1 MKHKTTIVDL
11 FNICNLS
18 DVCLCK
24 QYTCGCKRNRSL
36 GNRIVDEYEFRVD
49 ECGEDLNFEAFMTDE
64 LLSFFGNKCVD
75 EYDYFYIGSFDTL
88 VLVTY
93 VKGQCPDCECEV
105 DEFNPEKIYCMDMP
119 RPVGFDSVIKYHGI
133 VALSRCNLNQ
143 GIDHLHKVVNTPLYE
158 TCCASAPIGALGA
171 ILDGKVVTA
180 SNEDL
185 YSHVDRSNGQR
196 YFELEEFGDAY
207 EGIIHYAD
215 QLRSADTDGAHPCNE
230 LITINNSVNSI
241 WVKIWAT
248 AEEKKAAV
256 ELAEYYNVELII
268 IDEALPPVV
277 ERMREFNGIR
287 NTEFDQYDPYEVLDD
302 FNLDDIDMAELEA
315 FANSLSDCGIS
326 DDDLF
331 I

>member
-1 MKHKTTIVDL
+1 MKHKTTIVEL

-24 QYTCGCKRNRSL
+24 EYRCGHRRNRSL
-36 GNRIVDEYEFRVD
+36 GRRILREYEFLTE
-49 ECGEDLNFEAFMTDE
+49 ECGENLSFNEFMTDS
-64 LLSFFGNKCVD
+64 LMGHFGSDCVD
-75 EYDYFYIGSFDTL
+75 SFDYFYIDDCGAL
-88 VLVTY
+88 VLVNY
-93 VKGQCPDCECEV
+93 IADNCPDCECEV

-133 VALSRCNLNQ
+133 VALSRSNLNK

-171 ILDGKVVTA
+171 ILDGEVVTA

-215 QLRSADTDGAHPCNE
+215 QLRPADTDGAHPCNE
-230 LITINNSVNSI
+230 LVTINNSVNSI

-277 ERMREFNGIR
+277 ERMRDFNGIR
-287 NTEFDQYDPYEVLDD
+287 NTEFDQYDKYEVLDD